1 MGILLFC
8 TAVGF
13 VIGAVL
19 FANVFS
25 HRTKWERG
33 IGLAFYINIPNFIFL
48 SYVIGP
54 NYGTDLYAFIL
65 FGLVEGFGFG
75 GFGLDAI
82 AGMIFVFIRTNSVRG
97 P

>member
-1 MGILLFC
+1 
-8 TAVGF
+8 
-13 VIGAVL
+13 
-19 FANVFS
+19 
-25 HRTKWERG
+25 
-33 IGLAFYINIPNFIFL
+33 
-48 SYVIGP
+48 VIGP

-75 GFGLDAI
+75 GFGLGAI